1 METTIIIGKMGVR
14 SEGDLE
20 GKDVKYLAAPLAVL
34 AATPERHPR
43 DPVAAYLRTLAPAG
57 RVTVANRLAA
67 VARELDAAPVA
78 SPQR

>member
-1 METTIIIGKMGVR
+1 M
-14 SEGDLE
+14 
-20 GKDVKYLAAPLAVL
+20 

-67 VARELDAAPVA
+67 VARELDAAPEDVPWHLCWPFTSSGMVFQHA
-78 SPQR
+78 ESMIARISPWIK